1 MLQKETVRELNLP
14 PALDVYKSKVSVADD
29 IVNYGLNMYF
39 KKPHKSS
46 DDSYYYSKK
55 FSLNKKLSLKR

>member
-1 MLQKETVRELNLP
+1 MLQKEAVNNLNLP
-14 PALDVYKSKVSVADD
+14 PALDVYKSKVSVVDD

-46 DDSYYYSKK
+46 DNP
-55 FSLNKKLSLKR
+55 L